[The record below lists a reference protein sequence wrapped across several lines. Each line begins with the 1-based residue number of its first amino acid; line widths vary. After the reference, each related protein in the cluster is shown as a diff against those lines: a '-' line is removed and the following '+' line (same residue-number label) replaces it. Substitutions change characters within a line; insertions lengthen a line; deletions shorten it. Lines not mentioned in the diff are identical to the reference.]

1 MLLECVGSVKKLWGG
16 EVRGVREEH
25 KNIKENDV
33 FLQAEILNR
42 IFCGFL

>member
-1 MLLECVGSVKKLWGG
+1 MLLECVGSVKKLGG
-16 EVRGVREEH
+16 NREVGEEH

-33 FLQAEILNR
+33 FPQAEILNR